1 MSERVARMVAEAKAR
16 MADADIIGESLHQHS
31 DSQSLLRILALEV
44 LLKAVELKTTGSI
57 TRSHRY
63 LEIWRRLPSEVQAEV
78 IKLGTERYAGHVD
91 LSYPEKLLCNF
102 EWLFTSARYG
112 YEFYEG
118 TPDEELHAIGQEWIA
133 RGSPTE
139 EADIQYR
146 PTELAGLSFG
156 LLSVAERAA

>member
-1 MSERVARMVAEAKAR
+1 MSKRVARMVAEAKAR
-16 MADADIIGESLHQHS
+16 MADADIIGVSLLPNS

-63 LEIWRRLPSEVQAEV
+63 LEIWRRLPSEVRADV
-78 IKLGTERYAGHVD
+78 IRKGTERFAGHVD
-91 LSYPEKLLCNF
+91 LRHVEKLLCGF

-118 TPDEELHAIGQEWIA
+118 TADEELHVIGQEWIA
-133 RGSPTE
+133 RGSPTD
-139 EADIQYR
+139 EADIQYHL
-146 PTELAGLSFG
+146 TELAGLNFG